1 MDTDRHSPR
10 ISVFPKCYFDELY
23 SGKMDYLAWL
33 RDAAT
38 LGGEGVEHYDGFFK
52 HGALPVL
59 RVLKETGQ
67 ISSMLCFSPDFT
79 HPDAAERQ
87 RQVERQ
93 QAAIDLAV
101 RLGTRFCRTL
111 SGQRHPGL
119 TRREGIARSVDGL
132 CRSVEYAERRDVVLC

>member
-1 MDTDRHSPR
+1 
-10 ISVFPKCYFDELY
+10 FPKCYFDELY
-23 SGKMDYLAWL
+23 QGKRDYLDWI
-33 RDAAT
+33 RQAAT
-38 LGGEGVEHYDGFFK
+38 LDAEGLEHYDGFFK
-52 HGALPVL
+52 SLDAAGIEPVRQALA
-59 RVLKETGQ
+59 ETGQ
-67 ISSMLCFSPDFT
+67 TSSLLCFSPDFT
-79 HPDAAERQ
+79 HPDAAERA
-87 RQVERQ
+87 RQIERQ